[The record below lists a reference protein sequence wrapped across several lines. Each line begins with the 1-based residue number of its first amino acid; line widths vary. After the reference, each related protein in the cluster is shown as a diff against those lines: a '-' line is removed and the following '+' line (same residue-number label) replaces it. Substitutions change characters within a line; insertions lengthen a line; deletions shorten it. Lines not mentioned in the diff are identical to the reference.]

1 MYNYVVLVCYAL
13 VESNAILK
21 EDKDVQFVGFKKVWY
36 DLWDYLKV
44 HGKLEATE
52 SSRGQT

>member
-1 MYNYVVLVCYAL
+1 VCYAL